1 MTTTTPTSGTRTNET
16 GDTSTVWKGAGLTAF
31 AAVLFPRLNAVLHED
46 QKIWQLDREAAILI
60 PLIVLVV
67 LVLFATVGRLAWR
80 APRNRP
86 ATASLICG
94 VLAVL
99 GIVAYWISAP
109 IIFGGLAFML
119 GTEGLR
125 RAPDQQRRV
134 LALAG
139 TTLGALG
146 VLAGAALWIAN
157 V

>member
-1 MTTTTPTSGTRTNET
+1 MITTTNRTRSSEA

-60 PLIVLVV
+60 PLIVLFVV
-67 LVLFATVGRLAWR
+67 VLFATVGRLAWR

-86 ATASLICG
+86 ATVSVVCG

-99 GIVAYWISAP
+99 GIVAFWISAP
-109 IIFGGLAFML
+109 IIFGGLALTL

-125 RAPDQQRRV
+125 RTPDQHRRG
-134 LALAG
+134 LALTG
-139 TTLGALG
+139 TALG
-146 VLAGAALWIAN
+146 IVGVLVGAAIWIAN
-157 V
+157 I